1 MMNVTLNGQQREL
14 GCGLSVA
21 ELLDD
26 LNLEPVRVAVE
37 VNRQLISRGDFGLTT
52 LDDGDVVEVV
62 TLVGGG

>member
-1 MMNVTLNGQQREL
+1 MNVTLNGQQREL
-14 GCGLSVA
+14 GCGSSVA

-37 VNRQLISRGDFGLTT
+37 VNRQLINRGDFGTT
-52 LDDGDVVEVV
+52 PLEEGDVVEVV

>member
-1 MMNVTLNGQQREL
+1 MNVTLNGQQHEL
-14 GCGLSVA
+14 GREWSVA

-37 VNRQLISRGDFGLTT
+37 INRQLISRGAFGTT
-52 LDDGDVVEVV
+52 PLDEGDVIEVV

>member
-1 MMNVTLNGQQREL
+1 MNVTLNGQQHEL
-14 GCGLSVA
+14 GREWSVA

-37 VNRQLISRGDFGLTT
+37 INRQLISRGAFGTT
-52 LDDGDVVEVV
+52 PLDEGDIIEVV

>member
-1 MMNVTLNGQQREL
+1 MNVTLNGQQREL
-14 GCGLSVA
+14 GHRFNVA

-37 VNRQLISRGDFGLTT
+37 VNRQLISRGEFRLTT